1 MKKRIASL
9 LLVLAMMLS
18 IVPAMAETVT
28 GTGTAK
34 GFGGDITVTI
44 TLTDG
49 KITDV
54 TAVGE
59 KETQGI
65 GSVALEK
72 LPAAMEENNTINVDA
87 VSNATISSDAIKAAA
102 LFALADAGVNPEDYM
117 QAVEAKKAEDATYEA
132 DIVIVGAGGAGMTAA
147 LTAAAEGKKVIIV
160 ESQAIAG
167 GNSVRA
173 TGGMNAGDTP
183 YQDKAEFGQAAGVE
197 AGIAAAEAYADNA
210 VVAELTATVKTQW
223 EAYQANPEGYFDS
236 VELMQLD
243 TIVGGKG
250 INDAELVKVMAE
262 NSAAG
267 IEWLR
272 NYDIILDNTGAFGG
286 ASVNRIHWPKVDD
299 KKVSVGS
306 YMIPLMEKACN
317 EEENIEILFE
327 TTAHTIQ
334 MTNDAATG
342 IIATGKTGETIT
354 VNAKAVILA
363 TGGFGANLE
372 MVASFKPEL
381 EGFMTTNAAGLQ
393 GQGIAMAEAVGAA
406 TVDMEQIQIHP
417 TVEFYTAS
425 LITEGLRGDG
435 AILVNAE
442 GKRFINEVGTRDV
455 VSAAEIAQTGSYSWL
470 IIDQAML
477 DASATIAGYVK
488 KGLTKTGATYEELA
502 TVCGMDAANFAA
514 TMEAWNGYVAEKNDP
529 EFKRVSFTKPLDNA
543 PYYAIKVTA
552 GIHHTMGGLKIN
564 EKTQVLSTEGKAI
577 SGLYAA
583 GEVTG
588 GIHGANRLG
597 GNAVCDF
604 VVFGRIAGAEAA
616 AYTEVDAFTSAS
628 VADYYG
634 HAALTG
640 DDLMNA
646 INSQSGTYLI
656 CTTNPDGSANAAVF
670 IFAMKKLNDQYYLQL
685 GLAPNQSMQNLNAN
699 GEGVAVYAANPA
711 PDAKQYAV
719 SGARIYFEAIED
731 QAVVEELM
739 KDARQ
744 GAMFFEIVAVRP
756 LG

>member
-87 VSNATISSDAIKAAA
+87 MSTATISSDAIKAAA
-102 LFALADAGVNPEDYM
+102 LFALADAGVNAEDYM

-342 IIATGKTGETIT
+342 IIATGKAGETIT

-372 MVASFKPEL
+372 MVAALKPEL

-502 TVCGMDAANFAA
+502 TVCGMD
-514 TMEAWNGYVAEKNDP
+514 K
-529 EFKRVSFTKPLDNA
+529 EFRA
-543 PYYAIKVTA
+543 
-552 GIHHTMGGLKIN
+552 
-564 EKTQVLSTEGKAI
+564 
-577 SGLYAA
+577 
-583 GEVTG
+583 
-588 GIHGANRLG
+588 
-597 GNAVCDF
+597 
-604 VVFGRIAGAEAA
+604 
-616 AYTEVDAFTSAS
+616 
-628 VADYYG
+628 
-634 HAALTG
+634 
-640 DDLMNA
+640 
-646 INSQSGTYLI
+646 
-656 CTTNPDGSANAAVF
+656 
-670 IFAMKKLNDQYYLQL
+670 
-685 GLAPNQSMQNLNAN
+685 
-699 GEGVAVYAANPA
+699 
-711 PDAKQYAV
+711 
-719 SGARIYFEAIED
+719 
-731 QAVVEELM
+731 
-739 KDARQ
+739 
-744 GAMFFEIVAVRP
+744 
-756 LG
+756 